1 MPILLV
7 YMIYQDLLR
16 FYLLI
21 YLFDFQIVLL
31 NFIILHDP
39 PYHGRHHRRHYILC
53 VYFEAESMAIFFSQT
68 LVKYT

>member
-1 MPILLV
+1 MMPILLV

-39 PYHGRHHRRHYILC
+39 PT
-53 VYFEAESMAIFFSQT
+53 MAATIAATTYSAFTLKLKVWPSFS
-68 LVKYT
+68 VKLR